1 MRKFF
6 IYIFV
11 YYVDIFFVI
20 NVFLCGEIGFVYYV
34 EEILYYINLLN
45 LYFLMKMVWFKL
57 LFRFE
62 NFIYLYIFWNYIFFI
77 FCVCCK
83 VDFF

>member
-1 MRKFF
+1 MRKFL

-34 EEILYYINLLN
+34 EEILYYINLL
-45 LYFLMKMVWFKL
+45 YFLMKMVWFKL

-62 NFIYLYIFWNYIFFI
+62 NFIYLYIYWNYIFFI